1 MQQPRVIIGLL
12 LSALVLAGLACG
24 ERTPISGAVSE
35 ATPIPATPTPPP
47 TAEAE
52 REEPTPTAAVEGPI
66 HTRFLLGGWVAP
78 KDEDADD
85 RPFADTLKAFVI
97 TTDEGLREF
106 LDSLDLLRVRG
117 SQESLNRADLSDVV
131 VVAMYYLWRPLKG
144 DPLSLEEAR
153 LSGNEVRIRLELV
166 GDPQGRESP
175 FLLAPLYI
183 AALDRE
189 DLPGGV
195 PLSFVFLLNGKVSE
209 TRTVTLE

>member
-24 ERTPISGAVSE
+24 ERTPISGVVSE
-35 ATPIPATPTPPP
+35 ATPTPPP

-166 GDPQGRESP
+166 GGPPGAGVAFSAGAPVHCGPRQGG
-175 FLLAPLYI
+175 LT
-183 AALDRE
+183 
-189 DLPGGV
+189 PGSATQLRV
-195 PLSFVFLLNGKVSE
+195 PAEWKGIGNSNSHPGMKA
-209 TRTVTLE
+209 R